1 MSDIRNLSRT
11 DAEQF
16 FETYYNASNLT
27 IGISGDVEPDR
38 VKALAREYFSR
49 LPEGEEPLP
58 VLTDEPEQLGE
69 RRVIIREQSQPV
81 LLVGYHR
88 GGMQSEDDPVY
99 DVLADVLTGGRTSR
113 LHERLVQQEKMLQV
127 QAVPSFPGDKYENLF
142 GLFGFPSRGVSP
154 DSVEHIIYEELGEI
168 QENGITQE
176 ELERAKT
183 RSRSDLVGQLD
194 SNLGLAIQFAEM
206 KTLTGDWR
214 NIFRSLNEIEA
225 VTVEDVQR
233 VAKETFERSNRTVGM
248 IKTAT
253 DQGSQATAA
262 NE

>member
-1 MSDIRNLSRT
+1 
-11 DAEQF
+11 
-16 FETYYNASNLT
+16 
-27 IGISGDVEPDR
+27 
-38 VKALAREYFSR
+38 
-49 LPEGEEPLP
+49 
-58 VLTDEPEQLGE
+58 
-69 RRVIIREQSQPV
+69 
-81 LLVGYHR
+81 
-88 GGMQSEDDPVY
+88 
-99 DVLADVLTGGRTSR
+99 
-113 LHERLVQQEKMLQV
+113 
-127 QAVPSFPGDKYENLF
+127 
-142 GLFGFPSRGVSP
+142 
-154 DSVEHIIYEELGEI
+154 
-168 QENGITQE
+168 
-176 ELERAKT
+176 
-183 RSRSDLVGQLD
+183 LVGQLD